1 MTARDLPPW
10 RCRGQLRLPLV
21 PEHLAEV
28 DEVDVAAVFA
38 DMQRL
43 DVDLTDV
50 DTDDPPQTTAGNTT
64 PKDTVTETD
73 PHRGI
78 RPALDRHPTDRADRT
93 DPRRPHRGRPATVR
107 NRTVGPEPA
116 RWAPSWTLHHAK
128 KSTGEKFTT
137 TTRTPSPSPCHA

>member
-93 DPRRPHRGRPATVR
+93 DPRRPTPTAPRPTG
-107 NRTVGPEPA
+107 NCPEPD
-116 RWAPSWTLHHAK
+116 SWPGA
-128 KSTGEKFTT
+128 GEMGAVVDFASCEEVH
-137 TTRTPSPSPCHA
+137 R